1 MVYELKVNGSIS
13 KEEEEY
19 YKKYISEKYP
29 QVKQATVTVDGDYV
43 DLDFD
48 VPEIK
53 FQRIA
58 RITGY
63 LTTTVDRWNDA
74 KKAEL
79 ADRVKHM
86 KI

>member
-29 QVKQATVTVDGDYV
+29 QVKKATVTVDGDYV

>member
-1 MVYELKVNGSIS
+1 MVHELKVNGSIS

-19 YKKYISEKYP
+19 YKKYISDKYP
-29 QVKQATVTVDGDYV
+29 QVKKATVTVDGDYV

>member
-1 MVYELKVNGSIS
+1 MEITVNGGSLPK
-13 KEEEEY
+13 KELEY
-19 YKKYISEKYP
+19 YESYFSERYP
-29 QVKQATVTVDGDYV
+29 QVKKAIITVDGDYV
-43 DLDFD
+43 DLDFC

-53 FQRIA
+53 FQRIQ

-79 ADRVKHM
+79 KDRVKHQ
-86 KI
+86 KV

>member
-1 MVYELKVNGSIS
+1 MDITVNGGTLS
-13 KEEEEY
+13 KDELAY
-19 YKKYISEKYP
+19 YENYISEKYP
-29 QVKQATVTVDGDYV
+29 QVKKAIITVDGDYV
-43 DLDFD
+43 DLDFC

-53 FQRIA
+53 FQRIQ

-79 ADRVKHM
+79 KDRVKHQ
-86 KI
+86 KV